1 MNNQIPTEKELE
13 EIEKNY
19 DPQLSFRKLGVK
31 LEVLVSLLL
40 VLMSVYH
47 FWASGF
53 GLVREVLHRG
63 IHISFV
69 LALVFLLFGSNKKED
84 LNKTN
89 KGYFY
94 FQNIS
99 ILDYIF
105 AFLAVGSALYLP
117 FLPSKEL
124 ASIVGNPGLVDVF
137 IGSVLI
143 ILTLEA
149 ARRSVGPT
157 LPIIAIIFT
166 LFALFG
172 PLAPGA
178 LKHGGTSWLGF
189 VNHIYITNQGVYGI
203 AVGVMAQYVFLFILF
218 GVLATRVGLG
228 KLFIDLAMV
237 VAGRFSGGPAKVA
250 IFSSAFMGTISGSSI
265 ANTVTTGS
273 LTIPAMK
280 KIGYPAHFA
289 GAVEAASSTGGQIT
303 PPILGAAAFIM
314 VEYLEIPLKDIL
326 AAALIPALLH
336 YFGIFIMVHL
346 EAKKLGL
353 RGLEDKE
360 MPKFFHVLKE
370 NWLSLIPLFILVYF
384 ILSGK
389 TPDFAAIYAIISC
402 VVVGILKPKN
412 KLTLKDLFNCY
423 LAYLLFF
430 IGRTYFIFFININ
443 CNFMHHNGS
452 RNSNYSNLY
461 VAAPALAQLNIEPLV
476 AHFFVFYYGV
486 LADITPPVA
495 LAAYAASGIAK
506 SNPFQTGNTAFRLGI
521 AKALVPFVFVF
532 SPSLLL
538 ITDDFNLITLLIT
551 LLGAMIGIAL
561 IGIAFSGYWFKPN

>member
-1 MNNQIPTEKELE
+1 M
-13 EIEKNY
+13 EKNFTSIEDLKKIEEKY
-19 DPQLSFRKLGVK
+19 DPQLSFRTIGPKLSFIVTAI
-31 LEVLVSLLL
+31 LVS
-40 VLMSVYH
+40 MSLYH

-189 VNHIYITNQGVYGI
+189 VN
-203 AVGVMAQYVFLFILF
+203 
-218 GVLATRVGLG
+218 
-228 KLFIDLAMV
+228 
-237 VAGRFSGGPAKVA
+237 
-250 IFSSAFMGTISGSSI
+250 
-265 ANTVTTGS
+265 
-273 LTIPAMK
+273 
-280 KIGYPAHFA
+280 
-289 GAVEAASSTGGQIT
+289 
-303 PPILGAAAFIM
+303 
-314 VEYLEIPLKDIL
+314 
-326 AAALIPALLH
+326 
-336 YFGIFIMVHL
+336 
-346 EAKKLGL
+346 
-353 RGLEDKE
+353 
-360 MPKFFHVLKE
+360 
-370 NWLSLIPLFILVYF
+370 
-384 ILSGK
+384 
-389 TPDFAAIYAIISC
+389 
-402 VVVGILKPKN
+402 
-412 KLTLKDLFNCY
+412 
-423 LAYLLFF
+423 
-430 IGRTYFIFFININ
+430 
-443 CNFMHHNGS
+443 
-452 RNSNYSNLY
+452 
-461 VAAPALAQLNIEPLV
+461 
-476 AHFFVFYYGV
+476 
-486 LADITPPVA
+486 
-495 LAAYAASGIAK
+495 
-506 SNPFQTGNTAFRLGI
+506 
-521 AKALVPFVFVF
+521 
-532 SPSLLL
+532 
-538 ITDDFNLITLLIT
+538 
-551 LLGAMIGIAL
+551 
-561 IGIAFSGYWFKPN
+561 